1 MKVVWIHIVAVLGRD
16 ETRDIWSIIALCL
29 REFPKVKLKGTAVL
43 SFKVIHE
50 ELILSIPLPQKAI
63 SHTP

>member
-43 SFKVIHE
+43 LVKVG
-50 ELILSIPLPQKAI
+50 
-63 SHTP
+63 

>member
-1 MKVVWIHIVAVLGRD
+1 MVNYSSLPEGVPEGEAQGNCCIVGQGR
-16 ETRDIWSIIALCL
+16 
-29 REFPKVKLKGTAVL
+29 
-43 SFKVIHE
+43 VIHE